1 MTSNLPITDIDK
13 VADIAYAKKNR
24 KAKAE
29 AMAKSISPW
38 LHRLYDAYMERGRF
52 PILPYVIGDYYQD
65 PKDKETAIVLAML
78 IVSLTG
84 SDAALKDMDNLR
96 VLMGQHP
103 YHEFFVRRQFAL
115 LSTGAEMERQL
126 GSYASMR
133 YWQIAKTIDHLWH
146 VCDDMGNSI
155 GEVFLHETAKGM
167 SPLTAISSMVDVQY
181 VKAADYRQKLLLLA
195 LCTGYGIGVGLWHF
209 EGVENK
215 LSCPA
220 TGRVK
225 NMANIIMPQSSVYGF
240 TVDEVALIFGFRPID
255 LWYLQHAY
263 DELAMR
269 NIDECK
275 KYKRRYHSQYKHC
288 SCKAMDRY
296 QLKLM
301 EPKIDFG

>member
-1 MTSNLPITDIDK
+1 MNNLPITDDIDRI
-13 VADIAYAKKNR
+13 ADIAYAKKNR

-103 YHEFFVRRQFAL
+103 YYDFFVKRQFAL

-146 VCDDMGNSI
+146 VCDDMGKSI
-155 GEVFLHETAKGM
+155 GEVFLHETARGM

-181 VKAADYRQKLLLLA
+181 VKAADYRLKLLLLA
-195 LCTGYGIGVGLWHF
+195 LCTDYGIGAGLWHF
-209 EGVENK
+209 EGVDAR
-215 LSCPA
+215 LSVPED
-220 TGRVK
+220 GKVR
-225 NMANIIMPQSSVYGF
+225 NMANLVMPQYSIQHFS
-240 TVDEVALIFGFRPID
+240 VDEVAKTFGFDPCGF
-255 LWYLQHAY
+255 WYLQQAY
-263 DELAMR
+263 YELAKLIPHELGRYM
-269 NIDECK
+269 
-275 KYKRRYHSQYKHC
+275 RRYHSQYKHC